1 MATAIVCQGCGQ
13 RLSRHC
19 PGSVDCLWLEC
30 AICQMIIGPHN
41 VVFYGKA
48 RKKYEESQKRQNGV

>member
-1 MATAIVCQGCGQ
+1 MATGISCQGCGQ

-30 AICQMIIGPHN
+30 AVCQVIIGPRN
-41 VVFYGKA
+41 VVYYGKA
-48 RKKYEESQKRQNGV
+48 RKRVEEIQKRQNGV